1 MCPLMNLEVLRWIN
15 IYCILICKINQLSNI
30 LYSVGRH
37 TRATV
42 IEFAKMTIDITN
54 ELDDK
59 AKKDQYD
66 RANSQEK
73 RVIHDCRSKCSHS
86 QADNM
91 KKKEVTKLAHK

>member
-1 MCPLMNLEVLRWIN
+1 
-15 IYCILICKINQLSNI
+15 
-30 LYSVGRH
+30 
-37 TRATV
+37 
-42 IEFAKMTIDITN
+42 MTIDITN

-91 KKKEVTKLAHK
+91 KKKEVTKLAHKWMFTFTSRQYEEGSDEVGS